1 MEMYLSSLFY
11 LSVAVS
17 EDPLSLPS
25 FPSFFPLLD
34 SIPFSIPIFPIFYLF
49 RASFL
54 VLTFCDVAGY
64 DNLAVY
70 DFRDAY
76 YPDELFTADVAGYDN
91 LAVYDFRD
99 AYYPKVLFTADTHLV
114 PPKEERRQDETGTW
128 HAVNKTN
135 REPVFPKENRCD
147 HDYECWWLG
156 FYLGENKRKL
166 DKTQACCCQQVGF
179 TYGRYNKRFRSCMTK
194 DECKDINGVC
204 VSFFMWFHD
213 NETPKSRKLY
223 NAIIDYLQ

>member
-76 YPDELFTADVAGYDN
+76 YP
-91 LAVYDFRD
+91 
-99 AYYPKVLFTADTHLV
+99 KVLFTADTHLV

-135 REPVFPKENRCD
+135 REPVYPKEDRCD

-179 TYGRYNKRFRSCMTK
+179 TYGRSNKRFRSCMTK